1 MGPSPWKRCLERLEG
16 ELSPQ
21 QFNTWIR
28 PLHAIE
34 NSNNI
39 RLLAPNR
46 FVLDWINERYLAR
59 IQELIEEQSETE
71 KISLNIE
78 IGSKNQKEAQ
88 KKKEPVA
95 AVSKNGCYPSRAN
108 SCFVGRV
115 CHHLSRAIGARR
127 RSCQEAATSGY
138 R

>member
-59 IQELIEEQSETE
+59 IQELIEEQSKTE

-88 KKKEPVA
+88 KKKELRKEA
-95 AVSKNGCYPSRAN
+95 QKKNATHSRK
-108 SCFVGRV
+108 
-115 CHHLSRAIGARR
+115 
-127 RSCQEAATSGY
+127 
-138 R
+138 